1 MHTESTDAAYSTD
14 AWIVPSPSA
23 LDEIVQSTPCNGVA
37 DDRDLWLSMPAPSQQ
52 PIWPRVWP
60 GL

>member
-1 MHTESTDAAYSTD
+1 MLTKYTDAAYSTD

-23 LDEIVQSTPCNGVA
+23 LDEIVHSAPHDEVP
-37 DDRDLWLSMPAPSQQ
+37 DDPDIWLPILPTQQ